1 MKEVKAVL
9 KYFRMSPRKVRL
21 VAKVIKGLDVERA
34 EKELLFRNKK
44 AAKAIL
50 KLLKSAVAN
59 ALNQGLTKE
68 KLYVKNITVN
78 KGPAYKRYYFKAL
91 GRVGLIRKQTSHIEI
106 ILASKNGS

>member
-21 VAKVIKGLDVERA
+21 VAKIVKGLDVERA

-50 KLLKSAVAN
+50 KLLKSAITN

-68 KLYVKNITVN
+68 KLYIKNITVN
-78 KGPAYKRYYFKAL
+78 KGPVYKRYRFKAL
-91 GRVGLIRKQTSHIEI
+91 GRVGLIRKRTSHIEI
-106 ILASKNGS
+106 ILASKDGS